1 MADPRIARLN
11 RILRECLDKKEVR
24 NQKQFIE
31 AICAQA
37 DATVC
42 MDKLLAKGG
51 LDLVRNAIQSDFS
64 PGFLNGPAND
74 LLSFL
79 QKPEIK
85 TINSGQYLTK
95 ALQAIMNPPIFW
107 HAFFGAFKA
116 KKLSE
121 PAQRSFAWLMLQLLM
136 LPNDALTKDIS
147 DACLTVAKDVVQ
159 TLITSPILDIR
170 NAGQKIKHTIS
181 IASMPSVSVPNDD
194 LRPGGRHDNDFV
206 DFRQIA
212 ILPTPDELASTEPP
226 FLRPSSSLD
235 DPSTEGHRESLYV
248 DNLYRLLREDMIYEM
263 REELQIATGKQ
274 KGKRHRGFVVEGLYP
289 VGVELG
295 EKDKRS
301 KWGII
306 FQCKEDLPQ
315 LSKLKNNSDPTKR
328 KTFLKENPKILK
340 HQSLTCL
347 LIDDNVMAFPS
358 VRRDEDLL
366 ARKPP
371 RIVLEME
378 GELSV
383 TNLLLRLKSA
393 QRVKLIQIDVAV
405 FSYEPILNTLKLIK
419 TLPLSEE
426 LLFWKKGNVLNSP
439 SYSSSLSSA
448 IRAFEANPRQDLKQ
462 VLQVPKS
469 IVLDHAQAHS
479 LLSGLKQRL
488 AIIQGPPGTG
498 KSFIGALLAKFLH
511 QFSNQKILVVCYT
524 NHALDQFLE
533 DLLDIG
539 IPMDD
544 MVRLGG
550 KSTTKTEP
558 MMLQKQPKQYITSS
572 RGLISNLKETI
583 ELRAQSLDDTFN
595 RYIQSTVR
603 NGDLLL
609 HLEFD
614 EPDFFEAFRVPASE
628 DGMTFV
634 QKGGQKI
641 KDDYLLHRWSTGND
655 AGVFKKW
662 PHVNAAAPIWS
673 MSRVSRQ
680 ALLSKWMN
688 DIWKT
693 EIAELFDTSQEYNKL
708 LTQLTR
714 VYRER
719 DAVIL
724 RSKRVIGCTTTAA
737 AKYCE
742 DIQAASP
749 DIVLVE
755 EAGEILESHIVT
767 ALGSSAKQLVLI
779 GDHKQLRPK
788 VNNYKLTVEKNDGY
802 DLNVSLFERLVLK
815 GYPHHTLTTQHR
827 MRPEI
832 SALIRALTYPDLGDA
847 PKTRNRPSL
856 RGVRDNIVFI
866 NHGCAEDEIN
876 AVADG
881 RDFGSKSSKQ
891 NTHES
896 EMVLKIV
903 RYLAQQGYGTDKMVV
918 LTPYLG
924 QLSKLRQDLQRD
936 SETDPVLNDLDSHDL
951 VRAGLLAAGAA
962 KSTKRRLRLAT
973 IGKLHLHNYQGEE
986 SDIVIVSLTR
996 SNSSNDIGFMASPER
1011 LNVLLSR
1018 ARNAL
1023 IMIGNSDTF
1032 TKARKGKELWKKLF
1046 ELLTAGG
1053 HIYDGFP
1060 IKCEQH
1066 PDRVGL
1072 LSKAIQFESECPDGG
1087 CSEPCGA
1094 KLSCGLHTCPSKCHQ
1109 LYDHSKMPCTA
1120 VIPLQCS
1127 KGHNRTRRCN
1137 ETDTGVCKKCEK
1149 IRKDE
1154 EERRQREFDRQ
1165 KKRDEEEAE
1174 HLRQMKQ
1181 LESERIEQEQMLRD
1195 QQLRQERKNAL
1206 TQKKQDLQDV
1216 KDFVKQSLKPPV
1228 PVQPTPNVVPAVMN
1242 VVPTPSVPPPTH
1254 SDDAESMA
1262 LPPSRVD
1269 SSSTEDMKKPASAA
1283 RNVTSAKPPAVPVTI
1298 DSSQRCGIPTSNP
1311 TAVDPSP
1318 MEQLWEHKKSVEG
1331 ATNKAIDGIMEMIG
1345 LEGVKKKVLEIYDQ
1359 IEVAKQQNV
1368 SVKDQRL
1375 NIVLLGNPGTGKTTV
1390 ARFYS
1395 KYLASVGLLP
1405 GLAFEETTGSRL
1417 ANDGVPGTKKLL
1429 ETVTN
1434 AGGGSI
1440 FIDEAYQLTSDHNF
1454 QGKQVLDFL
1463 LAEMENNIG
1472 KLVFI
1477 LAGYNKEMEKF
1488 FEHNPGLTSRVPHK
1502 LQFDDYKDDEL
1513 LKMLEK
1519 SMHKKWK
1526 GQMKV
1531 EPVDG
1536 GIRGLYGRIAIKRLG
1551 RGRGENGF
1559 GNARA
1564 LENLLARIWQR
1575 QTARIASEKRTGHRP
1590 DPFLL
1595 VKEDLIGPEPSQ
1607 AILQSTNWKELQG
1620 MIGLTSVKQS
1630 VQNLLDMVIRNYQR
1644 ELAEQEPL
1652 AVSLNRVF
1660 IGSPGTGKTTV
1671 AGLYGR
1677 ILAELGLLSN
1687 GEVVIKSPS
1696 DFVGSVL
1703 GESQK
1708 NTKAI
1713 LATTVGKVLVIDEA
1727 YMLYGGGKTGQQSDP
1742 YKTDVI
1748 DTIVAEVQS
1757 KPGEDRCVLLLGYKD
1772 EMLEMF
1778 QNVNPGLSRRF
1789 AIEDAF
1795 NFEDFSTDEL
1805 RQILEL
1811 KLKKQDLEVTPEAK
1825 KVALEV
1831 LERAKLRPNFGNGGE
1846 VENVLTKAKTNYMK
1860 RIRGTSAPIKTVLE
1874 PSDFDPDFDRSARAG
1889 VNLEEL
1895 FKDVVGCEDIVKK
1908 LRSYQNIA
1916 AQAKKRNKDIRKMVP
1931 TSFVFKGPPGTGK
1944 TTTARKMGQ
1953 VYCDM
1958 GFLGRPDVEE
1968 CSASDLIGAYVGQTG
1983 PKVVQMFDKALG
1995 QVLFIDE
2002 AYRLREGPFAQE
2014 AIDEIVGLMTQDKY
2028 FGKIVVILAGYDEDI
2043 NQLLQVN
2050 RGLSSRFPEE
2060 IRFTNLRPHECVTIL
2075 AQRLRIDVV
2084 HLEGVDE
2091 PSSALYQRLCAL
2103 FQRLSALPS
2112 WGNARDVLTVAKD
2125 MVGLA
2130 MDKAGDS
2137 DDDEVILDPADAIA
2151 CVENALSRNQNR
2163 QNNLA
2168 DRQPVANLP
2177 MQMPSPMFQHAPSTA
2192 TKTET
2197 DTQEPCGHATAQ
2209 ADDRD
2214 PGVSDAV
2221 WNQLQFDKT
2230 AEAAALQRREE
2241 ELQKAEEEA
2250 REAQRKEEEERQHA
2264 KELALAQARECD
2276 LLRKEELKRQCE
2288 LQRIRE
2294 EEARRER
2301 ERREA
2306 ELKARREAEEK
2317 ARKKEAQAQQK
2328 LRSMGVCVA
2337 GFRWIKSHGGY
2348 RCAGGSHFVSDA
2360 QLGL

>member
-1 MADPRIARLN
+1 
-11 RILRECLDKKEVR
+11 
-24 NQKQFIE
+24 
-31 AICAQA
+31 
-37 DATVC
+37 
-42 MDKLLAKGG
+42 
-51 LDLVRNAIQSDFS
+51 
-64 PGFLNGPAND
+64 
-74 LLSFL
+74 
-79 QKPEIK
+79 
-85 TINSGQYLTK
+85 
-95 ALQAIMNPPIFW
+95 
-107 HAFFGAFKA
+107 
-116 KKLSE
+116 
-121 PAQRSFAWLMLQLLM
+121 
-136 LPNDALTKDIS
+136 
-147 DACLTVAKDVVQ
+147 
-159 TLITSPILDIR
+159 
-170 NAGQKIKHTIS
+170 
-181 IASMPSVSVPNDD
+181 
-194 LRPGGRHDNDFV
+194 
-206 DFRQIA
+206 
-212 ILPTPDELASTEPP
+212 
-226 FLRPSSSLD
+226 
-235 DPSTEGHRESLYV
+235 
-248 DNLYRLLREDMIYEM
+248 
-263 REELQIATGKQ
+263 
-274 KGKRHRGFVVEGLYP
+274 
-289 VGVELG
+289 
-295 EKDKRS
+295 
-301 KWGII
+301 
-306 FQCKEDLPQ
+306 
-315 LSKLKNNSDPTKR
+315 
-328 KTFLKENPKILK
+328 
-340 HQSLTCL
+340 
-347 LIDDNVMAFPS
+347 MAFPS

-366 ARKPP
+366 AQKPP

-393 QRVKLIQIDVAV
+393 QRVKLIQLDVAV

-419 TLPLSEE
+419 TLPLSDE
-426 LLFWKKGNVLNSP
+426 LLFWKEGNVLDSP
-439 SYSSSLSSA
+439 SCSSSLSSA

-462 VLQVPKS
+462 ILQIPKS

-511 QFSNQKILVVCYT
+511 QFSDQKILVVCYT

-533 DLLDIG
+533 DLLDAG
-539 IPMDD
+539 IPIDD
-544 MVRLGG
+544 MVRLGS
-550 KSTTKTEP
+550 KSTAKTEP
-558 MMLQKQPKQYITSS
+558 MMLQKQPRPYITSS
-572 RGLISNLKETI
+572 RGLINDLKETI
-583 ELRAQSLDDTFN
+583 ELRAQSLDDSFS
-595 RYIQSTVR
+595 RYIQSTVH

-614 EPDFFEAFRVPASE
+614 EPDFFEAFRIPVSE

-634 QKGGQKI
+634 QKGGGKI
-641 KDDYLLHRWSTGND
+641 TDDYLLSRWRSGQD
-655 AGVFKKW
+655 AGVFKEQPYVK
-662 PHVNAAAPIWS
+662 AAAQIWS
-673 MSRVSRQ
+673 MSRESRK

-708 LTQLTR
+708 LTQRTR

-742 DIQAASP
+742 DIQAAPP

-767 ALGSSAKQLVLI
+767 ALGSSTKQLVLI

-815 GYPHHTLTTQHR
+815 GYPHHTLVTQHR

-866 NHGCAEDEIN
+866 NHGYAEDEMN
-876 AVADG
+876 AVTDG

-891 NTHES
+891 NTYES
-896 EMVLKIV
+896 QMVLKIV
-903 RYLAQQGYGTDKMVV
+903 RYLAQQGYGTDTMVV

-951 VRAGLLAAGAA
+951 VRAGLLSAGAA
-962 KSTKRRLRLAT
+962 KSNKRRLRLAT
-973 IGKLHLHNYQGEE
+973 IGKLHLHWSILPKLMRFGIDNYQGEE
-986 SDIVIVSLTR
+986 SDIVIISLTR
-996 SNSSNDIGFMASPER
+996 SNTSNDIGFLASPER

-1032 TKARKGKELWKKLF
+1032 TQARKGKELWEKLV
-1046 ELLTAGG
+1046 ELLKAGG

-1060 IKCEQH
+1060 VKCEQH
-1066 PDRVGL
+1066 PDRVGV

-1094 KLSCGLHTCPSKCHQ
+1094 KLSCGLHACPSKCHQ
-1109 LYDHSKMPCTA
+1109 LYDHSKMKCTA

-1154 EERRQREFDRQ
+1154 EERRQREFDKQ

-1174 HLRQMKQ
+1174 HLCQMKQ

-1242 VVPTPSVPPPTH
+1242 VVPTPSIPPPTR
-1254 SDDAESMA
+1254 SDDAENIAS
-1262 LPPSRVD
+1262 PPSQA
-1269 SSSTEDMKKPASAA
+1269 SSSPTEDMKKPASAT
-1283 RNVTSAKPPAVPVTI
+1283 RN
-1298 DSSQRCGIPTSNP
+1298 RRGIPTSNP
-1311 TAVDPSP
+1311 TAADPSP

-1331 ATNKAIDGIMEMIG
+1331 AMNKAIDGIMEMIG

-1390 ARFYS
+1390 ARLYS

-1607 AILQSTNWKELQG
+1607 AILQSPNWKKLQG

-1630 VQNLLDMVIRNYQR
+1630 VQNLLDMVIHNYQR

-1748 DTIVAEVQS
+1748 DTIVAE
-1757 KPGEDRCVLLLGYKD
+1757 D
-1772 EMLEMF
+1772 EMLDMF

-1944 TTTARKMGQ
+1944 TITARKMGQ

-2028 FGKIVVILAGYDEDI
+2028 LGKIVVILAGYDEDI

-2060 IRFTNLRPHECVTIL
+2060 ICFTNLRPHECVTIL
-2075 AQRLRIDVV
+2075 AQRLRKDGV

-2091 PSSALYQRLCAL
+2091 HSSVLSQRLCAL
-2103 FQRLSALPS
+2103 FQQLCALPS
-2112 WGNARDVLTVAKD
+2112 WGNARDVLTIAKD
-2125 MVGLA
+2125 IVGLA
-2130 MDKAGDS
+2130 MNKAGDS

-2151 CVENALSRNQNR
+2151 CAENALFRSQTR
-2163 QNNLA
+2163 QNNLPN
-2168 DRQPVANLP
+2168 QPVTNLP
-2177 MQMPSPMFQHAPSTA
+2177 MQTPSPMSQHAPSTA
-2192 TKTET
+2192 TKIEI
-2197 DTQEPCGHATAQ
+2197 DTQEPREHATAQ
-2209 ADDRD
+2209 ADGRD
-2214 PGVSDAV
+2214 PGVSDAI
-2221 WNQLQFDKT
+2221 WNQLLFK
-2230 AEAAALQRREE
+2230 AAASSALKRREE
-2241 ELQKAEEEA
+2241 ESQKAEEEA
-2250 REAQRKEEEERQHA
+2250 REAQRKEEEERQRA
-2264 KELALAQARECD
+2264 KELALAQEREHD

-2328 LRSMGVCVA
+2328 LRSMGVCEA

-2348 RCAGGSHFVSDA
+2348 RCAGGFHFVSDA